1 VLVNES
7 NAAVVQRA
15 YDALGSGDG
24 AAFLATLDQN
34 VVWHESTAPFAGDYR
49 GRDQVADLFRRFM
62 QEIEGLSM
70 DLHDI
75 LLSNDHA
82 VVLHTTTWSRK
93 GRTATLQYA
102 DVYHVGDGKITE
114 HWHLAVDPRA
124 DDDFWS

>member
-1 VLVNES
+1 MNES

-15 YDALGSGDG
+15 YEALGRGDG
-24 AAFLATLDQN
+24 AAFLETLDQN
-34 VVWHESTAPFAGDYR
+34 VVWHESTAGFVGDYR
-49 GRDQVADLFRRFM
+49 GRDEVADLFRRFM
-62 QEIEGLSM
+62 QEIEGLSV

-75 LLSNDHA
+75 LASDDHA

-124 DDDFWS
+124 DNEFWS

>member
-15 YDALGSGDG
+15 YGALGSGDG

-62 QEIEGLSM
+62 QETEGLSM

-75 LLSNDHA
+75 LVSNDHA

-93 GRTATLQYA
+93 GRTASLQYA
-102 DVYHVGDGKITE
+102 DVYHVGDGAITE